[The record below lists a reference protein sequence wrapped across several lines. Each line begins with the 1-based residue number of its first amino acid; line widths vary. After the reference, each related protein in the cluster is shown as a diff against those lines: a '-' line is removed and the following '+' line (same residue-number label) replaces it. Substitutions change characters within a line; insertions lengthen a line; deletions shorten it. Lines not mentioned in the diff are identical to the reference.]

1 MAFLYN
7 FIILPFLMVIKAF
20 VQPFNKKLKEREGMW
35 EDVLDEFLE
44 IESKFTGK
52 RVWFHAAS
60 MGEFEQAK
68 PVIEQIKADNT
79 DIHVIVSFYSPSG
92 YNNQKDY
99 EFADAVLYMPI
110 DLGQNARYFINSIK
124 PDIAVF
130 VRYEIWYNHL
140 SYLNRRHIPTLLIC
154 ATMPGSS
161 AMRENFLLRSFLKKS
176 YRLFTS
182 IYTINEQQTEFF
194 RKLGIEHVE
203 TLTDTRFDRIAKTV
217 DLARRNPILG
227 RNFIREDDFIL
238 VAGSSWQ
245 PCEKMIIDSYVSIQE
260 YKDKKIKLVLVPHEP
275 TEEHI
280 NDLVMQLGKYVL
292 LSEYE
297 NNPNEDYSDTQIM
310 VVDGI
315 GKLLKLYSSADAA
328 YIGGGFGV
336 GIHSVTEPAGY
347 GIPLSTGPK
356 IDNSPDAVQLHK
368 QGAISIV
375 ENADSFSNWMKLLID
390 NPEETGR
397 IGKIA
402 HDFVHKQKGSSEKIA
417 RAIEKYLRVN

>member
-1 MAFLYN
+1 
-7 FIILPFLMVIKAF
+7 MVIKAF
-20 VQPFNKKLKEREGMW
+20 IQPFNKKLKEREGMW
-35 EDVLDEFLE
+35 EDVMDEFLE
-44 IESKFTGK
+44 KESRLTGK

-68 PVIEQIKADNT
+68 PVIEQLKGNYPH
-79 DIHVIVSFYSPSG
+79 IHVIVSFYSPSG

-99 EFADAVLYMPI
+99 EYADAVLYMPI
-110 DLGQNARYFINSIK
+110 DTGQNARYFINSIK
-124 PDIAVF
+124 PDVAIF
-130 VRYEIWYNHL
+130 VRYEIWHNHL
-140 SYLNRRHIPTLLIC
+140 NYLKRRKIPTLLIC
-154 ATMPGSS
+154 ATMPNST
-161 AMRENFLLRSFLKKS
+161 AMRENLFLRSFLKKS
-176 YRLFTS
+176 YLCFTN

-203 TLTDTRFDRIAKTV
+203 TFTDTRFDRIAKTV
-217 DLARRNPILG
+217 DMARQNPILG
-227 RNFIREDDFIL
+227 SNFIRKDDFVL
-238 VAGSSWQ
+238 VAGSSWP

-260 YKDKKIKLVLVPHEP
+260 YRDKTIKLVIVPHEP

-280 NDLVMQLGKYVL
+280 NELAMQLGKFIL

-297 NNPNEDYSDTQIM
+297 KNPKKDYSEFQILI
-310 VVDGI
+310 VDSI
-315 GKLLKLYSSADAA
+315 GKLLKLYSSAHAA

-356 IDNSPDAVQLHK
+356 IDNSPDAVQLQK
-368 QGAISIV
+368 LGAISIV

-397 IGKIA
+397 IGKIS
-402 HDFVHKQKGSSEKIA
+402 HDFVHKQKGSSKKIA
-417 RAIEKYLRVN
+417 RAIEKYLSVD